1 MHLPWVESLG
11 RFLFCILGILL
22 RKFYGAL
29 YIQEATPRPPAL
41 GSVKISFRIPP
52 GMLWFALAIPWPGLA
67 ILVVLG
73 YLIWEIH

>member
-11 RFLFCILGILL
+11 RFLFVQSLGMPEILP

-29 YIQEATPRPPAL
+29 YIQEAPPRPPAL

-52 GMLWFALAIPWPGLA
+52 ACFGLPWLYLGLA
-67 ILVVLG
+67 
-73 YLIWEIH
+73 